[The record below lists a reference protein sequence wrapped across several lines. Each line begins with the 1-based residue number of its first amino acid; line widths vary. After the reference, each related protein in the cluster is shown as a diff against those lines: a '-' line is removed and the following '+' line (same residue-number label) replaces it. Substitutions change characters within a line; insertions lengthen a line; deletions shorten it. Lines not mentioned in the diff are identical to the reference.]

1 MKQMKIIVKAVVAIL
16 LSTQF
21 ANAQQCGANGT
32 PPFTP
37 FEVNGGVYHDIGVNA
52 GGVLWVI
59 GTSGVALISHGNLAC
74 QQGLPVGLAHP
85 GGESTDQGS
94 IAAGPDG
101 SAYAVTNA
109 NHLWRLPPPSSNCAW
124 GTWTEYPGLVKDV
137 AVATDGTVWII
148 GTFATGGG
156 FVIYRWTGSAWLSVP
171 GGAVRIATAA
181 GGLYDTAQPW
191 VVNSSNS
198 ILHRLSDGTWQAFP
212 PGKGFDIGID
222 ASGLPWVVGTF
233 HAQGSTAFIM
243 YIYNVT
249 QGWLSDPNI
258 QFPYGG
264 AKITAGVQP
273 QFSGGCHLAYFLD
286 DHGHAWGLR
295 ATGF

>member
-1 MKQMKIIVKAVVAIL
+1 VKQIKMILKAAVAVF

-21 ANAQQCGANGT
+21 ANAQQCGGNGT

-37 FEVNGGVYHDIGVNA
+37 GSENVGVYHDVGVNG
-52 GGVLWVI
+52 GGVLWAI
-59 GTSGVALISHGNLAC
+59 GTSGVALINNGNLAC
-74 QQGLPVGLAHP
+74 RQGVPAGLAHP

-109 NHLWRLPPPSSNCAW
+109 NHLWRLPPPSSSCVW

-156 FVIYRWTGSAWLSVP
+156 FVIYRWTGSAWQSVT
-171 GGAVRIATAA
+171 GGAVRIATGS
-181 GGLYDTAQPW
+181 GGMYDNGQPW

-198 ILHRLSDGTWQAFP
+198 ILRRNTDGTWQAY
-212 PGKGFDIGID
+212 PGKAYDIGVD
-222 ASGLPWVVGTF
+222 ASGLPWVIGTF
-233 HAQGSTAFIM
+233 HAQGSTAFII
-243 YIYNVT
+243 YIWNVN

-264 AKITAGVQP
+264 AKITSGVQVP
-273 QFSGGCHLAYFLD
+273 FGNPCHISYFLD
-286 DHGHAWGLR
+286 DQGHAWRLQALGN
-295 ATGF
+295 